1 MNLEEYMMPCLSKS
15 VWGVDCPGCGLQ
27 RSVAFL
33 FQGEFAAAW
42 DMWPAIYT
50 IIPLFVFIF
59 TDVFIK
65 IKNINSIIIILSIAS
80 VILILT
86 NYILKFL

>member
-1 MNLEEYMMPCLSKS
+1 MHLEDYIMPCLSKR

-27 RSVAFL
+27 RAVAFL
-33 FQGEFAAAW
+33 FEGEFAAAW
-42 DMWPAIYT
+42 NMWPAIYT
-50 IIPLFVFIF
+50 VIPLFAFIF
-59 TDVFIK
+59 TDVFVK
-65 IKNINSIIIILSIAS
+65 IKNINSIIIVLSIAT